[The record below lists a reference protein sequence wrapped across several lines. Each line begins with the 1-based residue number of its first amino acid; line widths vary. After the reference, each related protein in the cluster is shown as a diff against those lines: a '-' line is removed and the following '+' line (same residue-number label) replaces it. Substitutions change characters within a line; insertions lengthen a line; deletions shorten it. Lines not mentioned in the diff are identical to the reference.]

1 MGKMKA
7 KYGVKA
13 QAINTGSVVINGS
26 KFGAVEE
33 QSDASSSNEDVRAP
47 PTPRIRTSL
56 PYRAPIP
63 VNPELAPASCVLTPP
78 LEQPDATGCTWKQ
91 IGGTEKN

>member
-1 MGKMKA
+1 MYCA
-7 KYGVKA
+7 VHL

-47 PTPRIRTSL
+47 PPLRPTCLIMHPTP
-56 PYRAPIP
+56 
-63 VNPELAPASCVLTPP
+63 
-78 LEQPDATGCTWKQ
+78 
-91 IGGTEKN
+91 